1 MQINIK
7 SSGKVIFCCL
17 VLCPPIQRKCSTSQF
32 IYPPVAQKTN
42 HPNLNNPVTL
52 PSVTPRHTRPVLSPT
67 ASSNQ
72 QPLNEARQLLF
83 EGQEGTPKV
92 SEASQVKKWQL
103 QVQGN
108 FPTSATRPGTVTSM
122 PMNHVKLSGPRIQTK
137 GSSVTK
143 LKSNQS
149 PLKVTANQ
157 ELDPDDV
164 IQRKRML
171 WRIKKQEQ
179 RARKAAREREL
190 SHQTPHDKL
199 RHSLP
204 NNSTQVVQR

>member
-1 MQINIK
+1 M
-7 SSGKVIFCCL
+7 
-17 VLCPPIQRKCSTSQF
+17 
-32 IYPPVAQKTN
+32 N
-42 HPNLNNPVTL
+42 HTDYNSPVT
-52 PSVTPRHTRPVLSPT
+52 PPRVTSRPTRHVLSPT

-72 QPLNEARQLLF
+72 QPLNETRQLLF
-83 EGQEGTPKV
+83 EGQKGKPNF

-108 FPTSATRPGTVTSM
+108 VPMSATRPSTVTSM
-122 PMNHVKLSGPRIQTK
+122 PMNHVKLSDPRIQR

-143 LKSNQS
+143 LKSNQKQ
-149 PLKVTANQ
+149 LTITANQ
-157 ELDPDDV
+157 EVDADDV

-190 SHQTPHDKL
+190 SHQTAL
-199 RHSLP
+199 NQSRHSWS
-204 NNSTQVVQR
+204 NNITHAVQRYVNV

>member
-1 MQINIK
+1 M
-7 SSGKVIFCCL
+7 
-17 VLCPPIQRKCSTSQF
+17 
-32 IYPPVAQKTN
+32 N

-52 PSVTPRHTRPVLSPT
+52 LNITPRPTRPVLSPT
-67 ASSNQ
+67 AASNQ
-72 QPLNEARQLLF
+72 QPLNEARHLLF
-83 EGQEGTPKV
+83 EGQKGKPKI
-92 SEASQVKKWQL
+92 SAASQVKKWQL

-108 FPTSATRPGTVTSM
+108 FPTSATRPGTVTSV
-122 PMNHVKLSGPRIQTK
+122 PMNHVKLSGPGIQTK
-137 GSSVTK
+137 GGSSVTK

-149 PLKVTANQ
+149 PLKITANQ

-164 IQRKRML
+164 VQRKRML

-190 SHQTPHDKL
+190 SHEMPLDQSRRSFL
-199 RHSLP
+199 